1 MQPYQPGQPGEQPG
15 QPGQPYG
22 SPQYGGAPQYGG
34 SPQYDGSQYGGS
46 PQYGG
51 TPQYGGSP
59 QYGGNQYGDTQQFGG
74 APYYGGQPE
83 QQPPY
88 GQPPQQ
94 PPYGGGGYGGPPG
107 PPPGPPRGGGV
118 NKQVLLIVLIVAILG
133 GGGALAF
140 ALSSGGDKK
149 DDKANNLPT
158 GKAKPSGDI
167 KLPTG
172 RPAPTRTSSDDNGD
186 TMDQT
191 TASVGDCLEHL
202 PSSKLKKVK
211 CSSSLA
217 DARVTQV
224 LRGEALTDNSID
236 GCPDDTD
243 GGATFVSDVACYRNL
258 SSPHPGDAGNGGGI
272 FRAGDCFHVTQS
284 QVTEVKCG
292 DATATETL
300 AFRADDTTACGGS
313 GWFRLSRAATKPV
326 LCWRK

>member
-1 MQPYQPGQPGEQPG
+1 LQPYQPGQPGEQPG

-22 SPQYGGAPQYGG
+22 SPQYGGAP
-34 SPQYDGSQYGGS
+34 QYGGS

-83 QQPPY
+83 QQQPY
-88 GQPPQQ
+88 GMPPQQ

-107 PPPGPPRGGGV
+107 PPPGPPRGGGA

-140 ALSSGGDKK
+140 ALSSGGGKK

-158 GKAKPSGDI
+158 GKAKASDDVR
-167 KLPTG
+167 LPTG
-172 RPAPTRTSSDDNGD
+172 RPAPNRSSSSNNNDNL
-186 TMDQT
+186 DQT

-202 PSSKLKKVK
+202 AGSKLRKVK

-224 LRGEALTDNSID
+224 LKGEALADNSID

-258 SSPHPGDAGNGGGI
+258 SSPHPGDPGNGGGV

-300 AFRADDTTACGGS
+300 AFRAEDTAACGTS
-313 GWFRLSRAATKPV
+313 GWFRLSRAAAKPV